1 MADCIFC
8 KIAQKEIPSQ
18 IVYEDESVIAFKD
31 LEPQAPVHVLVIP
44 KKHVAS
50 VLDLGK
56 EDGVLVAHILSNVI
70 PQLAKELGIAEKG
83 FRVVTNTGDEGGQS
97 VKHLHFHLL
106 GGRSM
111 AWPPG

>member
-8 KIAQKEIPSQ
+8 KIVQKEIPSQ
-18 IVYEDESVIAFKD
+18 LVYEDEQVAAFRD

-44 KKHVAS
+44 KKHVQSLLALTA
-50 VLDLGK
+50 VDKDLIS
-56 EDGVLVAHILSNVI
+56 HIMIDVI
-70 PQLAKELGIAEKG
+70 PQLAKELQVDEKG
-83 FRVVTNTGDEGGQS
+83 FRVVANTGDEGGQS

-111 AWPPG
+111 QWPPG